1 MGIAEKKM
9 QNKDFVGAHPN
20 VHYKC
25 AGLPTTSFSTYLV
38 VVPGMSRTGS
48 TKPVAPSVQFTPSP
62 SATSVNMSSEQT
74 NAATSSLV
82 VEYLAKQ
89 ETKTNGEM
97 EVSISSNVP
106 NAEVLEDQACFS
118 SNTASDQVQEDQ
130 AALSST
136 EVVPENKKAGHQLE
150 NDNLSSDEPYQSYSV
165 ETRTAWRTLESTLA

>member
-48 TKPVAPSVQFTPSP
+48 AKPVAPSVQFTPSP

-97 EVSISSNVP
+97 EVSISGNVP
-106 NAEVLEDQACFS
+106 NAKVLEDQACFS
-118 SNTASDQVQEDQ
+118 SNTASEQVQEDQ

-136 EVVPENKKAGHQLE
+136 EVVPENKKAGH
-150 NDNLSSDEPYQSYSV
+150 
-165 ETRTAWRTLESTLA
+165 

>member
-48 TKPVAPSVQFTPSP
+48 TKPVAPSVQFTPSS
-62 SATSVNMSSEQT
+62 SAISVNMSFEQT
-74 NAATSSLV
+74 NVATSSLV

-97 EVSISSNVP
+97 EVSISGNVP
-106 NAEVLEDQACFS
+106 NAKVLEDQACFS

-136 EVVPENKKAGHQLE
+136 EVVPENKKAGHRLE
-150 NDNLSSDEPYQSYSV
+150 NDNLSSDEPHQSYSI
-165 ETRTAWRTLESTLA
+165 ETRKAWRTLESTLA